1 MKTMDETKKQ
11 YTQQLQEY
19 DRIVDEAIRSQDL
32 SQLPKIKELNTGLAK
47 TLNKMIEDLTFLKK
61 DTPDIKNTRDELLE
75 RLRKIQKDY
84 NGLLVNTD
92 QLETLRRIRQ
102 QESREAERQLYMYL
116 IFFLVIALLIVLF
129 VLFFSGQ
136 KKDAT
141 AASASMPPTAAAL
154 V

>member
-1 MKTMDETKKQ
+1 MDETKKQ

-19 DRIVDEAIRSQDL
+19 DRVVDEAIRAQDL
-32 SQLPKIKELNTGLAK
+32 SKLPKIKDLNAGLAK

-61 DTPDIKNTRDELLE
+61 DTPDIKKTRDELLE

-84 NGLLVNTD
+84 NGLLENTD

-102 QESREAERQLYMYL
+102 QESREADRQLYMYL
-116 IFFLVIALLIVLF
+116 IFFLLVALAIVLF